1 METYTK
7 IQTLYKR
14 YKHLGDKC
22 PNEKWRKFQNKII
35 KGCYSDPVF
44 LYLAPCIWEGY
55 SKIDG
60 TNSKIC
66 FYPSTGEVM
75 VGGKTDKAS
84 SQHGQF
90 EMLQEIADRI
100 QPQLCAMFPKETARF
115 APVKNDGNKIQYY
128 IAEAD
133 DNLEIK
139 YWEEEKAVDVLGK
152 KKDPIYSSVK
162 VEEVPVY
169 IYGEYFG
176 KGIQKCGGRYNDK
189 NDFVVFDIEQQGWW
203 IPREMREAYCKGLGL
218 KTVPFIGLCTL
229 SEFEDMVTKGFE
241 TKVPG
246 AKDPT
251 LIEEGIVARPA
262 IPVRDARGNRI
273 IVKIKYCDYS
283 EWESV
288 RKEFT
293 DEEFKEFND
302 WYNENIEQIY

>member
-1 METYTK
+1 
-7 IQTLYKR
+7 
-14 YKHLGDKC
+14 
-22 PNEKWRKFQNKII
+22 
-35 KGCYSDPVF
+35 
-44 LYLAPCIWEGY
+44 
-55 SKIDG
+55 
-60 TNSKIC
+60 
-66 FYPSTGEVM
+66 
-75 VGGKTDKAS
+75 
-84 SQHGQF
+84 
-90 EMLQEIADRI
+90 
-100 QPQLCAMFPKETARF
+100 
-115 APVKNDGNKIQYY
+115 
-128 IAEAD
+128 
-133 DNLEIK
+133 
-139 YWEEEKAVDVLGK
+139 
-152 KKDPIYSSVK
+152 
-162 VEEVPVY
+162 
-169 IYGEYFG
+169 
-176 KGIQKCGGRYNDK
+176 
-189 NDFVVFDIEQQGWW
+189 VFDIEQQGWW
-203 IPREMREAYCKGLGL
+203 IPREMREAYCKELGL